1 MATTQFIKNLEREF
15 RRNEVPEIQ
24 IGDFIKIGL
33 KIQDG
38 SKERTQ
44 FFSGT
49 VLAKKN
55 SGYKMCF
62 KIRQILQGIGV
73 ERIVFVHSPAVVQ
86 IQVLRPFKARRA
98 KLYYIRNRS
107 KKNIRLKQRFN

>member
-1 MATTQFIKNLEREF
+1 MGTTQFVKNLENEF
-15 RRNEVPEIQ
+15 PKKKMPDVQ
-24 IGDFIKIGL
+24 VGDFLKVGL
-33 KIQDG
+33 RIQDG

-49 VLAKKN
+49 LLAKKN
-55 SGYKMCF
+55 SGYKMCL

-73 ERIVFVHSPAVVQ
+73 ERVLFVHSPAVVE
-86 IQVLRPFKARRA
+86 IQVLRAFKARRA

-107 KKNIRLKQRFN
+107 KKNIRLKQRFQ